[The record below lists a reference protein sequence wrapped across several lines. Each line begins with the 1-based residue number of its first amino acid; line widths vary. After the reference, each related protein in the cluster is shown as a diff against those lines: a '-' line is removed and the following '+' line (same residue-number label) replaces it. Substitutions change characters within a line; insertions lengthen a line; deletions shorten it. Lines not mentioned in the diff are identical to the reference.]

1 MSLPLAWI
9 TGAGGL
15 IGSNLVRAAF
25 EFAPGWRVRPLTRA
39 ELDLTDADALR
50 RLFLAERPELI
61 FHCAAL
67 SRIADCDAN
76 LAIAEAINVRAT
88 QQLAELGAAVSLIF
102 LSTDLVFD
110 GAKGNYTETDAVNP
124 LNTYAETKVRAEAVV
139 LANPLHTVVRLSL
152 NAGRSPSGTKSF
164 NEDMHRAWERGQTL
178 NLFTDEFRNP
188 LSAVVTARALWEL
201 ALGRHTGLFHLG
213 GAERLSRWEIGQL
226 IGEHIAARHPQL
238 QPRTTPT
245 SLKDYRGPRR
255 SPDTTLDSRRLQNL
269 LSFPLP
275 RFSEWLREHPDEV
288 I

>member
-1 MSLPLAWI
+1 MSPPLAWI

-15 IGSNLVRAAF
+15 IGSHLVRAAS
-25 EFAPGWRVRPLTRA
+25 EFAPGWRARLLTRA
-39 ELDLTDADALR
+39 ELDLTDTGALR
-50 RLFLAERPELI
+50 RLFLVERPTLI

-67 SRIADCDAN
+67 SRIADCEAN
-76 LAIAEAINVRAT
+76 PALAEAINVRAT
-88 QQLAELGAAVSLIF
+88 QQLAELAAAVPLIF

-124 LNTYAETKVRAEAVV
+124 LNTYAETKVRTEAVV
-139 LANPLHTVVRLSL
+139 LANPRHTVVRLSL
-152 NAGRSPSGTKSF
+152 NAGRSPTGTMSF
-164 NEDMHRAWERGQTL
+164 NEDMRRAWERGQTL

-188 LSAVVTARALWEL
+188 LPAVVTARALWEL
-201 ALGRHTGLFHLG
+201 ALGRHAGLFHLG

-226 IGEHIAARHPQL
+226 VGEHIAARHPQL
-238 QPRTTPT
+238 QPRMTPA

-255 SPDTTLDSRRLQNL
+255 SPDTTLDSRRLQNH

-275 RFSEWLREHPDEV
+275 QFSEWLRQHPDEA